1 MKIIPKRFI
10 IFSALASLA
19 VLSACDQS
27 DKESGSQTVGSGEK
41 AVSKTTE
48 PKAKASNV
56 MKAVQ
61 ALSRCKKKSGYE
73 TPAEVK
79 VLSDELMD
87 DTDRLMKIRKE
98 HPTLKKIAEESAESN
113 AKLMQA
119 VADNNEEEKMKWG
132 KIVGE
137 FAMKKQ
143 QALAEIPE
151 ILALEKEIAKKE
163 AKIEELEYHELAK
176 TPEGKELADK
186 LRAVMASFTGH

>member
-48 PKAKASNV
+48 PKAKASDV

-61 ALSRCKKKSGYE
+61 ALSRYKKKSGYE

-87 DTDRLMKIRKE
+87 DTDRLMKMRKE
-98 HPTLKKIAEESAESN
+98 HLTLKKIAEESAESN

-143 QALAEIPE
+143 RALAEIPE